1 MTPNAWIR
9 IVGCCCICVLET
21 TAILKGVNGAYFGIA
36 IAAIGGVVG
45 STSPIIAQLIKG
57 KNHKE

>member
-1 MTPNAWIR
+1 VTPNAWIR

-21 TAILKGVNGAYFGIA
+21 AAILKGVNGAYFGIA

-45 STSPIIAQLIKG
+45 SASPIVAQLIKG
-57 KNHKE
+57 RNHKE